1 MLPLALRSIDPTR
14 VLTNVLR
21 RLAISIS
28 LVSCYYYYTDMAYWE
43 NSDGRACLYDIL
55 ESWHQAELSRPEF
68 RLIAVPVMQSL
79 SRRDVVR
86 KNRYPAI
93 YSWRLS

>member
-1 MLPLALRSIDPTR
+1 MMLPLALRSIDPTR

-43 NSDGRACLYDIL
+43 KLRWEGV
-55 ESWHQAELSRPEF
+55 F
-68 RLIAVPVMQSL
+68 V
-79 SRRDVVR
+79 
-86 KNRYPAI
+86 
-93 YSWRLS
+93 